1 MECNM
6 EKNKNMFFK
15 NGWTVPEAARLRN
28 LEEKEE
34 EILKENITFENFGA
48 LACHHIFVESHG
60 TLRCINC
67 GDTTLNYPLYL
78 KEALWLVKSAWVK
91 GLLVRNAK
99 ETDIPLLMQIK
110 EMFHPTTS
118 LEYEE
123 ILKKVKETNGKSYVS
138 PHEGLHLILEAEE
151 EKNKIQESILEIKNS
166 SLEEETKERLIGF
179 KNLAYEECI
188 TSQFEVLILEGV
200 KPEELF
206 KNAFNEQTKF
216 LALKAYYNLSQK
228 QFKKE
233 SGYFKTEE
241 DIDNYIYLTVNKE
254 MNQMILERK
263 TRS

>member
-1 MECNM
+1 M

-110 EMFHPTTS
+110 EMFHPTTA

-123 ILKKVKETNGKSYVS
+123 ILKKVKETNGNSYVS